1 MRPDSRL
8 LTLNEVSH
16 TTVTRVSDDR
26 SNRLVGDIFMSLNE
40 SKQASSFV
48 DRPGGGLYGGNNLM
62 SIIDHPM
69 TLVARPTFES
79 TLAHQGCI
87 RIAGTAKLA
96 VSLVSS
102 ASWAL
107 GARTSSSRVRRRL
120 VVLFV
125 LWLIEL
131 LDLLPRGL
139 VNGSDH
145 LRLQRRD

>member
-1 MRPDSRL
+1 
-8 LTLNEVSH
+8 
-16 TTVTRVSDDR
+16 
-26 SNRLVGDIFMSLNE
+26 LVGDIFMSLNE

-139 VNGSDH
+139 LAKEPQVIESLRDNPHQFPFTLNILQKQQKHHAQDH
-145 LRLQRRD
+145 

>member
-1 MRPDSRL
+1 
-8 LTLNEVSH
+8 
-16 TTVTRVSDDR
+16 
-26 SNRLVGDIFMSLNE
+26 MSLNE

-62 SIIDHPM
+62 SIIDHPI

-87 RIAGTAKLA
+87 RIAGT
-96 VSLVSS
+96 VSS

-139 VNGSDH
+139 LNGSDH
-145 LRLQRRD
+145 LRLQRLD